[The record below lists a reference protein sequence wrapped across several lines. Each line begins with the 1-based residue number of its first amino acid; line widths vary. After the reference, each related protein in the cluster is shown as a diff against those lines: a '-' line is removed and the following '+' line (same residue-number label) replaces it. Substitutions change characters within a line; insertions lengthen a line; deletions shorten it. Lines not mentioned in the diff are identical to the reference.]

1 MGIATPFW
9 GILPIGYGYRYKK
22 AYCILG
28 FVYLFI
34 YLFTLL
40 VWFL

>member
-9 GILPIGYGYRYKK
+9 GILPIGMGIGTRMHTV
-22 AYCILG
+22 
-28 FVYLFI
+28 FWDSFI

-40 VWFL
+40 VWFS